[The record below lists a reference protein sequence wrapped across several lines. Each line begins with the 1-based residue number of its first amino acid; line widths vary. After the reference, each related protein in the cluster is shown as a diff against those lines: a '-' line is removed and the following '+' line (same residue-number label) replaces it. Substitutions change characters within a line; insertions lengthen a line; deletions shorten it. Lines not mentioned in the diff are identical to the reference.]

1 LSRAGLEKEA
11 HFLSFFPFREKGS
24 EGNMPKEILI
34 IEDEQGILMSLK
46 DEFEMEGYAVHTA
59 EDGENGLELA
69 RQLKPDLIILDIML
83 PVLDGHEVC
92 RKLRMEG
99 NTIPIIMLTVKDKE
113 ADKVLGLGL
122 GADDYVTKPF
132 SFPELTARVKALL
145 RRTEDRVKDLTSYSF
160 GNIQLDFEKYEAKK
174 GGDVLDLTTLEFHM
188 LKFFIQNKGKVISRD
203 GFLDRIWGEDNVSVS
218 YRTVDTH
225 ISNIRKKIEENPA
238 SPKHILSIRS
248 AGYKFVD

>member
-1 LSRAGLEKEA
+1 
-11 HFLSFFPFREKGS
+11 
-24 EGNMPKEILI
+24 MPKEILV
-34 IEDEQGILMSLK
+34 IEDEQGILMGLK
-46 DEFEMEGYAVHTA
+46 DEFELQGYVVYTADEG
-59 EDGENGLELA
+59 GRGLELA

-83 PVLDGHEVC
+83 PVLDGYEVC

-99 NTIPIIMLTVKDKE
+99 DTTPIIMLTVKDKE

-132 SFPELTARVKALL
+132 SFPELTARIKAIL
-145 RRTEDRVKDLTSYSF
+145 RRTEKQEKDLAQYSF
-160 GNIQLDFEKYEAKK
+160 ENVHLDFEKYEAKK
-174 GGDVLDLTTLEFHM
+174 GGKILDLTTLEFHM
-188 LKFFIQNKGKVISRD
+188 LKFLIQNKGKVISRD

-225 ISNIRKKIEENPA
+225 ISNIRKKIEKDPA
-238 SPKHILSIRS
+238 NPKHILSIRS